1 MTQVRTSE
9 PPVPAGRVRMV
20 LDTDTYNEID
30 DQFALV
36 HAMLSPAEVDLQA
49 VYAAPFL
56 NNRSSSAGDG
66 MEKSHEEILR
76 LFELLGREPEGMVFR
91 GSERFM
97 DSARDSVPSP
107 AVEHLL
113 SLLAEGD
120 DSLYVVAIGA
130 PTNVSSALLVAR
142 ERNLDL
148 GHRMRVVWLG
158 GQPLHRTNAREFNL
172 MQDPIASRLLL
183 QLSPSLT
190 LFPCWGV
197 ASHLLTTVP
206 ELERHLAP
214 LGPVGTFLTERFAAY
229 SDDHYAWA
237 KEVWDLAAT
246 AYVINPD
253 WTRSRVAATPDLD
266 TDTLDWMPQPEGQPM
281 REATMV
287 DRNAIFRD
295 LFEKVAGFHG

>member
-1 MTQVRTSE
+1 MAEVRSLE
-9 PPVPAGRVRMV
+9 PPPPAGRVRMV

-36 HAMLSPAEVDLQA
+36 HVMLSPAEVDLQA

-76 LFELLGREPEGMVFR
+76 LFGLLGQEPEGIVFR
-91 GSERFM
+91 GSDRFM
-97 DSARDSVPSP
+97 DSPRDIVQSP
-107 AVEHLL
+107 AVEHML
-113 SLLAEGD
+113 SLLADGD
-120 DSLYVVAIGA
+120 DPLYVVAIGA
-130 PTNVSSALLVAR
+130 PTNVSSVLLAAR
-142 ERNLDL
+142 ERHLDI
-148 GHRMRVVWLG
+148 GDRMRVVWLG
-158 GQPLHRTNAREFNL
+158 GQPLHWPNAREFNL
-172 MQDPIASRLLL
+172 MQDPIASRLLF

-190 LFPCWGV
+190 LFPCLGV

-214 LGPVGTFLTERFAAY
+214 LGPVGTFLTDRFAAY
-229 SDDHYAWA
+229 SDDHHAWA

-253 WTRSRVAATPDLD
+253 WTRSRLAATPDLD
-266 TDTLDWMPQPEGQPM
+266 TVTLDWIPQPEGPPM

-287 DRNAIFRD
+287 ARNAIFRD
-295 LFEKVAGFHG
+295 LFEKVAAFHG

>member
-1 MTQVRTSE
+1 MSE

-120 DSLYVVAIGA
+120 DPLYVVAIGA
-130 PTNVSSALLVAR
+130 PTNVSSALLAAR
-142 ERNLDL
+142 ERNLDP

-158 GQPLHRTNAREFNL
+158 GQPLHWTNAREFNL

-214 LGPVGTFLTERFAAY
+214 LGPVGAFLTERFAAY

-253 WTRSRVAATPDLD
+253 WTRSRVAATPDLH
-266 TDTLDWMPQPEGQPM
+266 TDTLTGFRSRKASPCAKPPWWT
-281 REATMV
+281 A
-287 DRNAIFRD
+287 NAIFRD
-295 LFEKVAGFHG
+295 PFEKVAAFHG

>member
-1 MTQVRTSE
+1 MAEPRLSE
-9 PPVPAGRVRMV
+9 PPPPAGRVRMV

-36 HAMLSPAEVDLQA
+36 HALLSPAEVDLQA

-76 LFELLGREPEGMVFR
+76 LFELLRRDLEGMVFR
-91 GSERFM
+91 GSDRFM
-97 DSARDSVPSP
+97 ASPGDIVQSA

-113 SLLAEGD
+113 SLLTED
-120 DSLYVVAIGA
+120 DDPLYVVAIGA
-130 PTNVSSALLVAR
+130 PTNVSSALLAAR

-148 GHRMRVVWLG
+148 GSRMRVVWLG

-172 MQDPIASRLLL
+172 MQDPVASRLLL
-183 QLSPSLT
+183 RLSPSLT
-190 LFPCWGV
+190 LFPCGGV

-214 LGPVGTFLTERFAAY
+214 LGPVGAFLTERFAAY
-229 SDDHYAWA
+229 SDDHFAWA

-266 TDTLDWMPQPEGQPM
+266 TGTLDWIPQLEGPPL

-295 LFEKVAGFHG
+295 LFEKVAAFHG

>member
-1 MTQVRTSE
+1 
-9 PPVPAGRVRMV
+9 MV

-36 HAMLSPAEVDLQA
+36 HVMLSPAEVDLQA

-76 LFELLGREPEGMVFR
+76 LFGLLGQEPEGIVFR
-91 GSERFM
+91 GSDRFM
-97 DSARDSVPSP
+97 DSPRDIVQSP
-107 AVEHLL
+107 AVEHML
-113 SLLAEGD
+113 SLLADGD
-120 DSLYVVAIGA
+120 DPLYVVAIGA
-130 PTNVSSALLVAR
+130 PTNVSSVLLAAR
-142 ERNLDL
+142 ERHLDI
-148 GHRMRVVWLG
+148 GDRMRVVWLG
-158 GQPLHRTNAREFNL
+158 GQPLHWPNAREFNL
-172 MQDPIASRLLL
+172 MQDPIASRLLF

-190 LFPCWGV
+190 LFPCLGV

-214 LGPVGTFLTERFAAY
+214 LGPVGTFLTDRFAAY
-229 SDDHYAWA
+229 SDDHHAWA

-253 WTRSRVAATPDLD
+253 WTRSRLAATPDLD
-266 TDTLDWMPQPEGQPM
+266 TVTLDWIPQPEGPPM

-287 DRNAIFRD
+287 ARNAIFRD
-295 LFEKVAGFHG
+295 LFEKVAAFHG

>member
-1 MTQVRTSE
+1 MAEIRSSE
-9 PPVPAGRVRMV
+9 PPPPAGRVRMV

-36 HAMLSPAEVDLQA
+36 HVMLSPTEVDLQA

-66 MEKSHEEILR
+66 MEKSYEEILR
-76 LFELLGREPEGMVFR
+76 LFGLLGQEPEGMVFR
-91 GSERFM
+91 GSDRFM
-97 DSARDSVPSP
+97 DSPRDIVQSP
-107 AVEHLL
+107 AVEHML

-120 DSLYVVAIGA
+120 EPLYVVAIGA
-130 PTNVSSALLVAR
+130 PTNVSSVLLAAR
-142 ERNLDL
+142 ERNIDL
-148 GHRMRVVWLG
+148 GRRMRVVWLG

-172 MQDPIASRLLL
+172 MQDPIASRLLF
-183 QLSPSLT
+183 QLSPSLI

-214 LGPVGTFLTERFAAY
+214 LGPVGAFLTDRFAAY

-253 WTRSRVAATPDLD
+253 WTRSRLATTPDLD
-266 TDTLDWMPQPEGQPM
+266 IATLDWVPQSEGPPM

-295 LFEKVAGFHG
+295 LFQKVADFHG

>member
-1 MTQVRTSE
+1 MAEVRSLE
-9 PPVPAGRVRMV
+9 PPPPAGRVRMV

-36 HAMLSPAEVDLQA
+36 HVMLSPAEVDLQA

-76 LFELLGREPEGMVFR
+76 LFGLLGQEPEGMVFR
-91 GSERFM
+91 GSDRFM
-97 DSARDSVPSP
+97 DSPRDIVQSP
-107 AVEHLL
+107 AVEHML
-113 SLLAEGD
+113 SLLADGD
-120 DSLYVVAIGA
+120 EPLYVVAIGA
-130 PTNVSSALLVAR
+130 PTNVSSVLLAAR
-142 ERNLDL
+142 ERHLDI
-148 GHRMRVVWLG
+148 GDRMRVVWLG
-158 GQPLHRTNAREFNL
+158 GQPLHWPNAREFNL
-172 MQDPIASRLLL
+172 MQDPIASRLLF

-190 LFPCWGV
+190 LFPCLGV

-214 LGPVGTFLTERFAAY
+214 LGPVGTFLTDRFAAY
-229 SDDHYAWA
+229 SDDHHAWA

-253 WTRSRVAATPDLD
+253 WTRSRLAATPDLD
-266 TDTLDWMPQPEGQPM
+266 TVTLDWIPQPEGPPM

-287 DRNAIFRD
+287 ARNAIFRD
-295 LFEKVAGFHG
+295 LFEKVAAFHG